1 MSYWTKE
8 KTHRLIALW
17 VEGLPAGQIATQLGD
32 GVSRSAVL
40 GKARRLGL
48 KRALAGPPA
57 RSARPKAC
65 EGPSAASLT
74 EPTCSTAPVV
84 VPASPAGQ
92 TAVRRSILTIR
103 AGECRWPLG
112 RPRDATFGL
121 CGAQVQRGA
130 FCLAHAALGYQRRPF
145 VAESLLDAGPLD

>member
-1 MSYWTKE
+1 MSFWTKE

-17 VEGLPAGQIATQLGD
+17 VEGLTAVQIATQLGD

-40 GKARRLGL
+40 GKARRMGL

-57 RSARPKAC
+57 RSARPKDC

-84 VPASPAGQ
+84 APASPAGQ